1 MNFQVAFDVCVC
13 DFCLK
18 IKLKEKSKIVCFMS
32 YYNFPMANE
41 SPNCPTLVPNGDGRI
56 IVASSSTRRFNT
68 TIPKPSQ
75 QLAALF

>member
-1 MNFQVAFDVCVC
+1 
-13 DFCLK
+13 
-18 IKLKEKSKIVCFMS
+18 MS